1 MTPGAGGASVGE
13 AGGSRNGGSTAYVFK
28 GRVARPRTRAEV
40 RAARAEVVRDR
51 TRVTAR
57 YEAGASLNR
66 LAREYRVTPA
76 WLADTLD
83 HWNIPRRL
91 PHASAGTR

>member
-1 MTPGAGGASVGE
+1 MTSGAECASARETGR
-13 AGGSRNGGSTAYVFK
+13 SRTGGSTAYVFK

-51 TRVTAR
+51 TRVIAR

-66 LAREYRVTPA
+66 LAREYRVTPS

-83 HWNIPRRL
+83 HWNIPRHTG
-91 PHASAGTR
+91 PPVDHQ